1 MKVFGGAGVFFK
13 NPPRRSPETPETG
26 DAVLSWKKEPKNFRT
41 EGSRGIVQTD
51 MVQLRLKDILSLL
64 T

>member
-13 NPPRRSPETPETG
+13 NPPHRSPGTRETG

-41 EGSRGIVQTD
+41 EGEYGCIADGYGSV
-51 MVQLRLKDILSLL
+51 
-64 T
+64 